1 MGVVKLCPPHTETHL
16 YIVTH
21 SQPHSMASIPDSV
34 TSLSDDE
41 LRAALVAIGI
51 NPGPIGPT
59 TRDLY
64 RRKLAGVT
72 PTPHWEEVPDT
83 DEEEEEDEV
92 DYQPSAT
99 VKRTPPSGLRYR
111 TVRNETAARDYPKQK
126 EVEFEQEE
134 EEKRPVVSTIGSLC
148 SLLVTVTKSLVLLGT
163 AAVAYTL
170 FASNTE
176 VDQIEE
182 LRKIQIPSAPEE
194 GMV

>member
-1 MGVVKLCPPHTETHL
+1 
-16 YIVTH
+16 
-21 SQPHSMASIPDSV
+21 MAPIPDSV

-72 PTPHWEEVPDT
+72 PTPQWEEVQDT
-83 DEEEEEDEV
+83 EEEEEEEEEDEV

-111 TVRNETAARDYPKQK
+111 TVRNETAGAREYPQQL
-126 EVEFEQEE
+126 EQEE
-134 EEKRPVVSTIGSLC
+134 EEENKPVRSTIGSLC
-148 SLLVTVTKSLVLLGT
+148 TLLVTVTKSLVLLGT
-163 AAVAYTL
+163 AAVAYSM

>member
-21 SQPHSMASIPDSV
+21 SQPHSMAPIPDSV

-72 PTPHWEEVPDT
+72 PTPQWEEVQDT
-83 DEEEEEDEV
+83 EEEEEEDEV

-99 VKRTPPSGLRYR
+99 VKRTPPGLRYR
-111 TVRNETAARDYPKQK
+111 TVRNETAAARENHQ
-126 EVEFEQEE
+126 ELQQEE
-134 EEKRPVVSTIGSLC
+134 EE
-148 SLLVTVTKSLVLLGT
+148 
-163 AAVAYTL
+163 
-170 FASNTE
+170 
-176 VDQIEE
+176 EE
-182 LRKIQIPSAPEE
+182 KKP
-194 GMV
+194 

>member
-1 MGVVKLCPPHTETHL
+1 
-16 YIVTH
+16 
-21 SQPHSMASIPDSV
+21 MAPIPDSV

-72 PTPHWEEVPDT
+72 PTPQWEEVQDT
-83 DEEEEEDEV
+83 EEEEEEEEEDEV

-99 VKRTPPSGLRYR
+99 VKRTPPGLRYR
-111 TVRNETAARDYPKQK
+111 TVRNETAAAREYPHQLQ
-126 EVEFEQEE
+126 QEE
-134 EEKRPVVSTIGSLC
+134 EEEEKKPVRSTIGSLC
-148 SLLVTVTKSLVLLGT
+148 SLLVTVTKSLILLGT
-163 AAVAYTL
+163 AAVAYSM

-176 VDQIEE
+176 LDQIEE
-182 LRKIQIPSAPEE
+182 LRKIQIPAPEE